1 MFIEVRRL
9 KSESKKQYGQPENV
23 STRRIMTLK
32 KWENKR
38 GEVGFPKTRR
48 SSKRFFFSF
57 IT

>member
-38 GEVGFPKTRR
+38 GSLIKQEQNVKKGKD
-48 SSKRFFFSF
+48 K
-57 IT
+57 